1 MIGQKIKE
9 LRLKKG
15 LTQTGLAELIGTTQ
29 VSVCRWE
36 NGTHTAQFC
45 NVHKIA
51 KALKVNI
58 LELI

>member
-9 LRLKKG
+9 IRLKKG
-15 LTQTGLAELIGTTQ
+15 LTQLELAESIKKNQ
-29 VSVCRWE
+29 SDIARWE
-36 NGTHTAQFC
+36 KGHTIPKLC
-45 NVHKIA
+45 NIHKIA